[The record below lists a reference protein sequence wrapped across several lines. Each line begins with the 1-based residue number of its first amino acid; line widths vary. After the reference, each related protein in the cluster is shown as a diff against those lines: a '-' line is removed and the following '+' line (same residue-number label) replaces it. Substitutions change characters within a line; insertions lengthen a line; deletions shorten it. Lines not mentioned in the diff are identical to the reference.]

1 MSEQERFDDLV
12 RRKLEE
18 RTFPFAEEDWQGAE
32 RLIQAE
38 RTRRRR
44 RRFWPFA
51 AALLIGGAG
60 IAYFAVTGKER
71 TLDRSTSAVPMDR
84 TGTHAPL
91 TSAPSAADVTAPAPV
106 PAPGAEATAAP
117 AAEVTR
123 SVAATPIITPEPVST
138 STPAAA
144 TRPAA
149 AVSRTPSSS
158 LAQGGPE
165 RRTPEPVGRHG
176 APAAPTTT
184 VTEPGR
190 NDADM
195 ARIDEHPVT
204 DKEERAPARS
214 TSEAARAT
222 QEGRPGTTAVD
233 PAMPTGGAQVTAVP
247 ASTMPQPAAAPPHD
261 AQPVVESGAQMLGG
275 TGRTLEPTDRVDSTG
290 TPIEEAVAVDST
302 LAASGD
308 TAAVPLP
315 LVKPASPWEL
325 SAMGGLLWGGGRY
338 SGEPRDLWDADV
350 TTGMGWSAGAEVMH
364 MGRNVGIGTG
374 VHYSTYDERLLAL
387 ERSLTELDV
396 ERFYFLTPVDT
407 TVTLGTDTFSIN
419 GQLFHSV
426 ISVDTTINVLGVGYD
441 STTTVTV
448 LRAAREQVNRVSY
461 LEIPLLL
468 DAHLTQGRW
477 MFGLR
482 GGPTLGVLTARRG
495 ALPDPSQDGYTDLND
510 VQFRSLVLGYTARA
524 YIRYRWNSA
533 WSVGLEPVL
542 RGQFG
547 NSLDGELKRR
557 TMAVG
562 VLLSLTYRLR

>member
-18 RTFPFAEEDWQGAE
+18 RTFPFAEADWQAAE

-38 RTRRRR
+38 RARRRR

-60 IAYFAVTGKER
+60 ITVLLLTGDER
-71 TLDRSTSAVPMDR
+71 AHDRSTSAVPMVA
-84 TGTHAPL
+84 TGEHAP
-91 TSAPSAADVTAPAPV
+91 
-106 PAPGAEATAAP
+106 
-117 AAEVTR
+117 
-123 SVAATPIITPEPVST
+123 ST
-138 STPAAA
+138 STPSTSHGTAHAPTTEA
-144 TRPAA
+144 ST
-149 AVSRTPSSS
+149 TPSTGASTTS
-158 LAQGGPE
+158 
-165 RRTPEPVGRHG
+165 TP
-176 APAAPTTT
+176 APTTT
-184 VTEPGR
+184 PPSIASEPSGAPAPAAASVKGTGPSPLVQANAERRAPDPIGQREAPASSVIAAPRPGR
-190 NDADM
+190 NEADGT
-195 ARIDEHPVT
+195 RNEERPVT
-204 DKEERAPARS
+204 DREERATQLS
-214 TSEAARAT
+214 TAEAARAT
-222 QEGRPGTTAVD
+222 HEGQPGSKAGD
-233 PAMPTGGAQVTAVP
+233 PAIPTEGDRSGVVPP
-247 ASTMPQPAAAPPHD
+247 ASTMPVADATPRNE
-261 AQPVVESGAQMLGG
+261 AQPVVDGGAQPLGG
-275 TGRTLEPTDRVDSTG
+275 TDRTLETTDAVDSTG

-338 SGEPRDLWDADV
+338 SGAPRDLWDAEMSN
-350 TTGMGWSAGAEVMH
+350 GLGWSAGAEVMH

-374 VHYSTYDERLLAL
+374 VHYSTYVERLLAPEQRLTDL
-387 ERSLTELDV
+387 EV

-407 TVTLGTDTFSIN
+407 TVTLSTDTFSIN

-441 STTTVTV
+441 TTTTVTV

-510 VQFRSLVLGYTARA
+510 VQFRSLVFGYTARA

-557 TMAVG
+557 TMAFG
-562 VLLSLTYRLR
+562 AMLSLTYRLR